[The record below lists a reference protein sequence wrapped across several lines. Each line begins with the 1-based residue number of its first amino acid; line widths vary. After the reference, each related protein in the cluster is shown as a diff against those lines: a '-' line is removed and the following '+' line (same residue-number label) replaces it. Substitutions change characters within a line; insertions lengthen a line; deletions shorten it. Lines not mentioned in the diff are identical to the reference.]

1 MANFKK
7 GIALAL
13 VATTAFTFAP
23 VSTLGVPNAV
33 VAEAAANVA
42 IKLPAVHLSGA
53 NLDSEEINGS
63 YTNNKKTV
71 SLDDGIYTLTVDS
84 TKEYASVKV
93 TGATTTTAAGLSAV
107 PKDFVR
113 DSNMADAVNTGSQR
127 GSYTLVNGTGTDA
140 KTVTEYFVVDHSRD
154 VTFTFNT
161 NLNATS
167 AGTSTFTLTKY
178 ASLAGAKSPEVVAT
192 YAVTTTAATDAG
204 VEANFDTVPQATAL
218 KSAADGSK
226 YLPASVKTPVAVA
239 NVSAKKWTGVAL
251 TGSTAPAAYKWTS
264 EDGKVDFSNVNA
276 TDNGNVTLT
285 PNTSGTAKVTVTAYD
300 KALANPAKKVVAS
313 TTYTLNVA
321 KGTSN
326 ITAISYPNPAATDA
340 TNANYWL
347 SGPAARFGGVA
358 LAPQAGAKDAANVAG
373 NVTLDTL
380 VTTSTKLNVIADTA
394 DITFKSEDTT
404 IASVSAD
411 GTITANKA
419 GNTFVDVFAA
429 ASADNGVAIAKIPVV
444 VSSITKDVIK
454 TTVDG
459 KNVNDSTAP
468 VDLDLASCTAANAVK
483 SAKIVATSAANFE
496 VTYTLYKNG
505 AVVPGNKDD
514 GLTLLA
520 DGTVTAGTVKADT
533 TYTVKVTTKTNS
545 ANTIAGGE
553 KDVKVVVNTLPAD
566 TLDAKDITLDM
577 TLNKTATIEA
587 VAGNGAAAVLSYV
600 KSGDTTNGEIDGV
613 ITLSGAKVTANMIGK
628 TTVTITEAAVANKT
642 RKTTKKINVIVNPD
656 TVKKVSDLTVE
667 NTALIVESGKTA
679 VIGAKA
685 TNPITYTSSD
695 ETVAT
700 VAADG
705 TVTAVKPGQTTIIVK
720 AAGSDAFV
728 EGTITVPVVVAEKV
742 APAPVVD
749 KPAKVTGVKIANVKG
764 AKVKVSFKKVSKAAG
779 YVVTYK
785 IGKKSYKKTVT
796 ATSVKLSV
804 KKGAKV
810 KVTVKA
816 FNYKNGNVK
825 QYGAASKAVSKK
837 TDKK

>member
-42 IKLPAVHLSGA
+42 IKLPAVSGGRVNENA
-53 NLDSEEINGS
+53 TD
-63 YTNNKKTV
+63 TDKTV

-84 TKEYASVKV
+84 TKGYASVNV
-93 TGATTTTAAGLSAV
+93 TGAATTTPAGLSAV
-107 PKDFVR
+107 PDDFVR
-113 DSNMADAVNTGSQR
+113 NSDMGSAMGNATESK
-127 GSYTLVNGTGTDA
+127 GSEGGFTLVKGTGATA
-140 KTVTEYFVVDHSRD
+140 KTVTEYFVVDGSRD

-161 NLNATS
+161 NLNAAS

-178 ASLAGAKSPEVVAT
+178 ASLEGAKSPEVVAT
-192 YAVTTTAATDAG
+192 YAVTTTAATNAG
-204 VEANFDTVPQATAL
+204 VGATFNDPATQTTIAL
-218 KSAADGSK
+218 KNAADGSK
-226 YLPASVKTPVAVA
+226 YLPASVKTPIDATVTMASV
-239 NVSAKKWTGVAL
+239 KDWTGLPA
-251 TGSTAPAAYKWTS
+251 TGINAYKWTS
-264 EDGKVDFSNVNA
+264 EDGKVDF
-276 TDNGNVTLT
+276 TDENNPTAGAVTLT

-300 KALANPAKKVVAS
+300 KALTAADKQVVAS

-340 TNANYWL
+340 TNANFWL
-347 SGPAARFGGVA
+347 TGNFGTVANPVTLAA
-358 LAPQAGAKDAANVAG
+358 QEGAKDKANVAG

-444 VSSITKDVIK
+444 VSSITTDVIK

-459 KNVNDSTAP
+459 KNVNNSTAP

-496 VTYTLYKNG
+496 VTYTLYKND

-533 TYTVKVTTKTNS
+533 TYKVEVTTKTNS
-545 ANTIAGGE
+545 ANTIAGGK

-600 KSGDTTNGEIDGV
+600 KSGDSTNGEDDGV
-613 ITLSGAKVTANMIGK
+613 ITLSGAKVTANKIGK

-667 NTALIVESGKTA
+667 NSALVLESGKTA
-679 VIGAKA
+679 TIGAKA
-685 TNPITYTSSD
+685 TNPITYTSAD

-705 TVTAVKPGQTTIIVK
+705 TVTAVKAGQTTIIVK

-742 APAPVVD
+742 APAPVVP

-764 AKVKVSFKKVSKAAG
+764 AKVKVSFKKASKAAG

-785 IGKKSYKKTVT
+785 VGSKTYKKTT
-796 ATSVKLSV
+796 ASTSVKLSV

-816 FNYKNGNVK
+816 FNYKDGNVK
-825 QYGAASKAVSKK
+825 QYGKASKAVSKK

>member
-7 GIALAL
+7 GVAL
-13 VATTAFTFAP
+13 VLAAATAFTFAP
-23 VSTLGVPNAV
+23 VSTLGTPV
-33 VAEAAANVA
+33 VAEAAAAVTL
-42 IKLPAVHLSGA
+42 KLPAVTDGSANDGTDNTKKVTLGA
-53 NLDSEEINGS
+53 
-63 YTNNKKTV
+63 
-71 SLDDGIYTLTVDS
+71 GIYTLSTDS
-84 TKEYASVKV
+84 TKGYAKVAVDNVGTTTNSTIDDTVGKMVKL
-93 TGATTTTAAGLSAV
+93 TTTA
-107 PKDFVR
+107 D
-113 DSNMADAVNTGSQR
+113 
-127 GSYTLVNGTGTDA
+127 TLVDDSDA
-140 KTVTEYFVVDHSRD
+140 QNPKTAAKYFVVDTDDTD
-154 VTFTFNT
+154 VTFTFTTNT
-161 NLNATS
+161 AAVS

-178 ASLAGAKSPEVVAT
+178 ASLAGAKAPETVAT
-192 YAVTTTAATDAG
+192 YAVTTTPDADAG
-204 VEANFDTVPQATAL
+204 IGVTFKTVATTPAVITL

-226 YLPASVKTPVAVA
+226 YLPASVKTPISVTNA
-239 NVSAKKWTGVAL
+239 SATNWLGLDLDGTTGHPA
-251 TGSTAPAAYKWTS
+251 APVAYKWTS
-264 EDGKVDFSNVNA
+264 EDGKVDFSGVNA
-276 TDNGNVTLT
+276 ADNGDVTLT

-300 KALANPAKKVVAS
+300 KALTDAKKQVVAS

-326 ITAISYPNPAATDA
+326 ITSISYPNPNATDA

-347 SGPAARFGGVA
+347 KGSAADFGVA
-358 LAPQAGAKDAANVAG
+358 LAAQTGAKDELNTAS

-380 VTTSTKLNVIADTA
+380 VNTSTKLNVIADTA

-468 VDLDLASCTAANAVK
+468 VDLDLASCTATNAVK

-496 VTYTLYKNG
+496 VTYTLLNADKKT
-505 AVVPGNKDD
+505 VVAGNKDD

-533 TYTVKVTTKTNS
+533 TYYVKASTRTNS
-545 ANTIAGGE
+545 ANTISGGE
-553 KDVKVVVNTLPAD
+553 TFVKVVVNTLPAD
-566 TLDAKDITLDM
+566 TLDAKDISLDM

-600 KSGDTTNGEIDGV
+600 KSGDPTNGEIDEV
-613 ITLSGAKVTANMIGK
+613 ITLSGAKVTANKIGK

-667 NTALIVESGKTA
+667 NSALVLESGKTA
-679 VIGAKA
+679 TIGAKA
-685 TNPITYTSSD
+685 TNPITYTSAD

-742 APAPVVD
+742 APVVVA

-764 AKVKVSFKKVSKAAG
+764 AKAKISFKKVSKAAG

-785 IGKKSYKKTVT
+785 VGSKTYKKTT
-796 ATSVKLSV
+796 TSTSVIVAV

-810 KVTVKA
+810 KATVKA
-816 FNYKNGNVK
+816 FNYKDGNVK
-825 QYGAASKAVSKK
+825 QYGKASKAVSKK